1 MITLKNI
8 SKSYNNSKVLNNI
21 NLNLPEKG
29 LICILGTSGSGKST
43 LLNII
48 GKIESP
54 DSGEVLFYNKNIKDI
69 KNDFYHTKY
78 VSFIYQNY
86 NLIEILN
93 VKDNLNLVNKN
104 NEGII
109 NKLKLNKVKKSK
121 VSKLSGGEQQRTA
134 IARCILTDSLV
145 YLADEPTGALDTT
158 NSINIMKILKEIS
171 KEKLV
176 LMITHNEELAQT
188 YADNIIHLKDGK
200 LKSSINIKREVPKS
214 IEYTKK
220 KVKFKDLIKIA
231 FNYLKEQ
238 KIRNA
243 LTILATT
250 IGLTSLALVLSMNNG
265 LKSELKNLE
274 KNALYSYPIVI
285 SKEKITINMNLKNNI
300 HTNEIGLTNDYDLI
314 KNKIDNKL
322 LNLIKN
328 LENVYVTYYRQIN
341 DQKFL
346 NNSYIIPNNNYFS
359 LIKGRM
365 PEAKEEVLILL
376 NSENSISESLKEYL
390 DLKEMSYNECLEKT
404 IKVNKQ
410 NLKIVGI
417 VKSNDGYFSSLS
429 GILYK
434 NNLFQGDITDI
445 HIYPQTFK
453 AKENV
458 KQVLKDYQLI
468 DDASSAVNI
477 TKTLVNTI
485 TITLTIFSLISLV
498 VSIILITTLTYI
510 NVLEKNKDIG
520 IFKTLGMNKRQ
531 IKKIFLNQNY
541 ILSIISSLLSIVI
554 TILLSLKLNSIIS
567 TKVDIENIIK
577 LNLNIAIT
585 ITIISLFITK
595 IGSIIP
601 ITIAVKKKIIDNLH
615 NN

>member
-21 NLNLPEKG
+21 NLSLPERG
-29 LICILGTSGSGKST
+29 LICILGASGSGKST

-54 DSGEVLFYNKNIKDI
+54 DSGEVLFYNKNINDI

-86 NLIEILN
+86 NLIEALN

-109 NKLKLNKVKKSK
+109 NKLKLNKVKKTK
-121 VSKLSGGEQQRTA
+121 VSKLSGGEQQRAA

-145 YLADEPTGALDTT
+145 YLTDEPTGALDTT

-200 LKSSINIKREVPKS
+200 LKSNINIKNETSKS
-214 IEYTKK
+214 IEYNKK
-220 KVKFKDLIKIA
+220 KVKFKDLIKIS

-265 LKSELKNLE
+265 LKSKLKNLE

-285 SKEKITINMNLKNNI
+285 SKEKFTININLKNNN

-314 KNKIDNKL
+314 KNKIDNTL

-341 DQKFL
+341 NQKFL

-390 DLKEMSYNECLEKT
+390 NLKEMSYNECLEKT

-434 NNLFQGDITDI
+434 NDLFKGDITDI

-453 AKENV
+453 AKENI

-498 VSIILITTLTYI
+498 VSIILIITLTYI